1 MVLAPPLPSRAQV
14 GDAFL
19 YLRVY
24 VQDAAAAGGWSASGS
39 ARFQLIGQD
48 QAVKPAPGAATKD

>member
-1 MVLAPPLPSRAQV
+1 MELPLPSRAQV

-39 ARFQLIGQD
+39 VRFQLIGQD
-48 QAVKPAPGAATKD
+48 DALMLNGFED